1 MISEIE
7 ATEQGWASLAL
18 IGDDGQASAGIH
30 VHEGWLWVHIS
41 SAYGYTVE
49 DLAAL
54 GRTFTRLSE
63 QLAASGEAY
72 L

>member
-18 IGDDGQASAGIH
+18 ISDEGDISAGIH
-30 VHEGWLWVHIS
+30 VHEGRLWTHIS
-41 SAYGYTVE
+41 SAHGYTVD

-63 QLAASGEAY
+63 QLAASGKDY

>member
-7 ATEQGWASLAL
+7 ATPAGWASLMLA
-18 IGDDGQASAGIH
+18 DDRGEAAAGVH
-30 VHEGWLWVHIS
+30 VHEGKLWTYIS
-41 SAYGYTVE
+41 SDCGYTVE

-63 QLAASGEAY
+63 QLAASGEDY

>member
-18 IGDDGQASAGIH
+18 IGNDGQAAAGIH
-30 VHEGWLWVHIS
+30 VHEGQLWTHIS
-41 SAYGYTVE
+41 PAYCYTVD

-63 QLAASGEAY
+63 QLAASGEDY